1 MDLRVYEILFQFNQ
15 GLDQS
20 LESLSTSLRSCSWG
34 FPRRLRQVR
43 TNLSWSRYYANNHFA
58 SKIAQKE

>member
-20 LESLSTSLRSCSWG
+20 LESLNFVEKLQLG
-34 FPRRLRQVR
+34 FPEAVRKVR